1 MYHFIEDKDFLKRM
15 RSLCSNVVNQLVQL
29 INSEGDYRV
38 RAELV

>member
-1 MYHFIEDKDFLKRM
+1 M

-38 RAELV
+38 RAELVGSVAKNLET